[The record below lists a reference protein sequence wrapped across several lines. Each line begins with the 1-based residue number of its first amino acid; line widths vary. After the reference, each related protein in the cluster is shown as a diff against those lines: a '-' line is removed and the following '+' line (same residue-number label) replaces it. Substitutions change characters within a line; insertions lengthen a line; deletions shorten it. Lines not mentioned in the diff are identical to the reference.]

1 MRAGRSRGGEFRKE
15 RYAGFVLGCASL
27 TVADIDKGIQLLAAV
42 LAWADS
48 VRPPQGNNQT
58 RLGLT

>member
-27 TVADIDKGIQLLAAV
+27 TVADIDKGYSIARRGAC
-42 LAWADS
+42 
-48 VRPPQGNNQT
+48 
-58 RLGLT
+58 LG